1 MSSTSATITLAPGPN
16 TDEDRPKPPSLESQV
31 QQIPRSVPRLEIQE
45 ETPSDAD
52 WAQLGAHFTSIKDLT
67 LSSGFNEHLNDSNI
81 PLHWPL
87 ERLVLN
93 SACGE
98 LSRTQWIRDA
108 RLRHLRLEFTMGLRF
123 GGPANEEL
131 EKAYDERVARGEEE
145 EYRTSN
151 GIRIVCLPALVQRWF
166 EEKYAQDH
174 RQDKQNEEGS
184 SENPSQHE
192 LSSNIETLEIIEND
206 VHDVL
211 LRLCLSL
218 PRVFSTLKTLNL
230 RATNGCD
237 FHYGSDDVL
246 HQLLPQLDTLKTLTL
261 TLGSEYSDPA
271 YLTRLY
277 RHLPPNLG
285 ELRFRGAA
293 RLAKSDAW
301 PEWVRAFQDPGFLP
315 QLQRLS
321 FLLDLGQKV
330 DPFIASARKQQ
341 RESESGDSVQ
351 QPENENPADEKH
363 NVSTE
368 DLRLAKRA
376 CEQIWKAAGERLIA
390 VEPFSEDYPA
400 EFPDQK
406 PLDDRWEGL

>member
-1 MSSTSATITLAPGPN
+1 MSSTRATITLTPGPN
-16 TDEDRPKPPSLESQV
+16 TEEDSPKPPSLESQV
-31 QQIPRSVPRLEIQE
+31 QQLPRSVPSLAIEE

-52 WAQLGAHFTSIKDLT
+52 WALLGSHFTSIKDLT
-67 LSSGFNEHLNDSNI
+67 LSSGFNEHLNDNNI

-87 ERLVLN
+87 ERLVLG

-98 LSRTQWIRDA
+98 LSRTPWIREA
-108 RLRHLRLEFTMGLRF
+108 RLRHLRLKFTMGLRF
-123 GGPANEEL
+123 GGPANDEL
-131 EKAYDERVARGEEE
+131 TKAYDERVARGEEE
-145 EYRTSN
+145 EYKTSN
-151 GIRIVCLPALVQRWF
+151 GMRIVILPDLVKKWF
-166 EEKYAQDH
+166 EERYAQENK
-174 RQDKQNEEGS
+174 QDKQDEGGS
-184 SENPSQHE
+184 SQEPSEGE

-237 FHYGSDDVL
+237 FHYGGEDVL

-277 RHLPPNLG
+277 RHLPPNL
-285 ELRFRGAA
+285 ETLRFRGAA

-315 QLQRLS
+315 RLRRLS

-330 DPFIASARKQQ
+330 DPFIASARKKQMESETGDSVQQ
-341 RESESGDSVQ
+341 RESEK
-351 QPENENPADEKH
+351 PAEEKH
-363 NVSTE
+363 DVSTE

-376 CEQIWKAAGERLIA
+376 CEQIWKAAGERGIV

-400 EFPDQK
+400 GFPDQK
-406 PLDDRWEGL
+406 PLDDRWAAL